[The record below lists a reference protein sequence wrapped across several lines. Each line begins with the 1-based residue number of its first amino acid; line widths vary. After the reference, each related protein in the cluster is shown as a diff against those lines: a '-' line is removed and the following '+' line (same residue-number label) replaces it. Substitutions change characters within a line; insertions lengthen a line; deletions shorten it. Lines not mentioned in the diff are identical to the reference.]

1 VKQSRIDRTG
11 KDPQT
16 DHLIYTIERSVADLT
31 EEPMSLVQMGLSG
44 GNAAVENCKLPLD
57 RDSDKENFLA
67 QLSP

>member
-1 VKQSRIDRTG
+1 
-11 KDPQT
+11 
-16 DHLIYTIERSVADLT
+16 
-31 EEPMSLVQMGLSG
+31 LVQMGLSG